1 MEPTD
6 EQLKILDAARTLRS
20 VVIQAGAGTGKTST
34 FLQLAEARKR
44 NSIYISYNRS
54 IADEARGRFPRHV
67 RCTTT
72 HGLAYRFMSQEHR
85 GRLESKVRQRSS
97 DAAQILGIVDL
108 ELTDTLR
115 VPGMQLAR
123 IALEAVDRFCYSSD
137 YEITTAHI
145 PYQNAI
151 TGDDHDALATVV
163 LRYARRAWEDIVDP
177 AGRLRF
183 VPDHYLKMWA
193 LTDPVLRTEVI
204 MLDEAQD
211 SNPLI
216 ANLVR
221 NQSHA
226 QQIICGD
233 SNQSMYEWRGA
244 VDALAQWEADAVLYL
259 SKSWRFG
266 PAIAE
271 EANKWLA
278 RIGTPLRLSGNPAIN
293 SHVGRLDEPTAV
305 LCRTNAGAMKNVLS
319 RLNENR
325 KVALVGKGAELQQL
339 IRAAAD
345 LKSVGRTNHPELFTF
360 KSWGALQDYVENDPG
375 GRDLKPFV
383 DMVDAHGVEELQ
395 TAVDALVPEDSADT
409 IVSTAHRAKG
419 RQWESVKIS
428 DDYPD
433 GANRRDDHR
442 KNNSKSEAMIA
453 YVAVTRAQQLLDRG
467 GLSWIDQHTVNGAHR
482 PTALQ
487 LDQLAAAPVPAK
499 PADQQPRTASSPKPA
514 AERPPTPTQPS
525 ATTQNP
531 KPARQ
536 QVSAPRPGPAPSR
549 PPGSSA
555 PQSEHDEFIEFI
567 GQLAK
572 QYAPQIAATLV
583 GLLVVAILIA
593 RCG

>member
-20 VVIQAGAGTGKTST
+20 IVIQAGAGTGKTST

-54 IADEARGRFPRHV
+54 IADEARGRLPGHV

-72 HGLAYRFMSQEHR
+72 HGLAYRFMSQDHR
-85 GRLESKVRQRSS
+85 RRLESRVRQRSS
-97 DAAQILGIVDL
+97 DAAQILGIIDL
-108 ELTDTLR
+108 ELTERLR
-115 VPGMQLAR
+115 IPSIQLAR

-137 YEITTAHI
+137 YEITTTHI
-145 PYQNAI
+145 PHQNTI
-151 TGDDHDALATVV
+151 TGEDHEALAAAV
-163 LRYARRAWEDIVDP
+163 LRYARRAWDDIVDP
-177 AGRLRF
+177 GGRLRF

-216 ANLVR
+216 VNLVK
-221 NQSHA
+221 NQSNA

-244 VDALAQWEADAVLYL
+244 VDALGQWDADAVLYL

-266 PAIAE
+266 PAIAD

-278 RIGTPLRLSGNPAIN
+278 RIGTALRLSGNPAIN
-293 SHVGRLDEPTAV
+293 SRVGRLDEPTAV

-319 RLNENR
+319 LLNENR

-345 LKSVGRTNHPELFTF
+345 LKSVGRTTHPELFTF
-360 KSWGALQDYVENDPG
+360 KSWGALQDYVENDPS

-383 DMVDAHGVEELQ
+383 DMFDAHGVGELQ
-395 TAVDALVPEDSADT
+395 AAVDALVPEESADT
-409 IVSTAHRAKG
+409 IVSTVHKAKG
-419 RQWESVKIS
+419 WQWESVKIS

-433 GANRRDDHR
+433 ETSRRDDNR

-467 GLSWIDQHTVNGAHR
+467 GLSWIDRHTVNGTHR
-482 PTALQ
+482 QAAL
-487 LDQLAAAPVPAK
+487 
-499 PADQQPRTASSPKPA
+499 
-514 AERPPTPTQPS
+514 
-525 ATTQNP
+525 
-531 KPARQ
+531 
-536 QVSAPRPGPAPSR
+536 
-549 PPGSSA
+549 
-555 PQSEHDEFIEFI
+555 
-567 GQLAK
+567 
-572 QYAPQIAATLV
+572 
-583 GLLVVAILIA
+583 
-593 RCG
+593 